1 MARLAKVPPIP
12 IASGDGV
19 WLFDEEGNRYFD
31 TVSSWWVNIL
41 GHANPRIVSAIGE
54 QASKLPHVMLGG
66 CTHEPAVRLAER
78 LSKRT
83 NGHLGHAFFAS
94 DGASAVEI
102 ALKQS
107 FHSRA
112 IKGEKTKEKFL
123 CLKHS
128 YHGETI
134 GALSVTDVPLFQ
146 DAYRSLLNASYV
158 IEAPDSR
165 LNNEREALDALKQL
179 LQERHGEI
187 SALIIEPLIQC
198 GGGMVMHSSNYL
210 RRVRELTKEFDVHL
224 IADEIAVGCGRT
236 GTFFAWDQ
244 VSDSDWPD
252 FLLLSKGISGGNL
265 PLSIVLTSDDIFN
278 QFLSEDFEAGF
289 LHSHS
294 YTGNPLAC
302 AAANVVLDHFDEG
315 LTDQLSM
322 QTQYLADA
330 FIDFASDDRVTDV
343 RQCGMVVAFEV
354 SEIVD
359 NFAEKFHFSGRRHEI
374 LTRPIGNTV
383 YVMPPYLITR
393 EYSEFIVDA
402 LSKTLNETL
411 S

>member
-1 MARLAKVPPIP
+1 MARLAKVPPIA
-12 IASGDGV
+12 IASGDGA

-41 GHANPRIVSAIGE
+41 GHANPRIVSAIGD

-94 DGASAVEI
+94 DGSSAVEI

-112 IKGEKTKEKFL
+112 IKGQKTKEKFL

-158 IEAPDSR
+158 VESPDSR
-165 LNNEREALDALKQL
+165 LNNQREALDALKQL

-198 GGGMVMHSSNYL
+198 GGGMVMHSSSYL
-210 RRVRELTKEFDVHL
+210 RGVRALTKEFDVHL

-236 GTFFAWDQ
+236 GTFFAWEH
-244 VSDSDWPD
+244 VGDSDWPD

-265 PLSIVLTSDDIFN
+265 PLSIVLTSDEVFN
-278 QFLSEDFEAGF
+278 QFLSEDFKAGF

-315 LTDQLSM
+315 LTDQLSL

-330 FIDFASDDRVTDV
+330 FIDIASDERIADL
-343 RQCGMVVAFEV
+343 RQCGMVMAFEV
-354 SEIVD
+354 REAVD
-359 NFAEKFHFSGRRHEI
+359 NFAEKFHVAGRRHEI

-402 LSKTLNETL
+402 LSITLNETL